1 MLSFFVR
8 ILGLNLLLLL
18 CWPLLI
24 GTWQRRRHV
33 LLKALGLLNWAGG
46 MDLQCPSRLLIV
58 DRTSQPKGSLS
69 LPTQAHCLV
78 RNF

>member
-33 LLKALGLLNWAGG
+33 LLKALGLLN
-46 MDLQCPSRLLIV
+46 
-58 DRTSQPKGSLS
+58 
-69 LPTQAHCLV
+69 
-78 RNF
+78 

>member
-1 MLSFFVR
+1 MVCDAASKIGGRLMLSFFVR

-33 LLKALGLLNWAGG
+33 LLKALGLLN
-46 MDLQCPSRLLIV
+46 
-58 DRTSQPKGSLS
+58 
-69 LPTQAHCLV
+69 
-78 RNF
+78 